1 MKYNLGHIYNELIAI
16 HASEV
21 AFIYEEDQ
29 FTFAELDQ
37 RVNHNI
43 VLLSTCKISRGDV
56 LCIANTKTIETYS
69 MMLAC
74 LKLGVAYVNL
84 DIDNPEERLQRIINR
99 CEPKALYE
107 DSSSAQF
114 KPFSEKNNLLH
125 LNVDSVVEEKT
136 LSQDSFDAVDGNTI
150 AYIMFTSGSTGDPKG
165 VAITHQN
172 LIYFTQWVK
181 ERYNITISDNFANIS
196 PMYFDNSVFDF
207 FGGLFN
213 GASLSPIKKELLTNP
228 LHLVKYIQEKECT
241 IWFSVPSML
250 VYLLNMKVL
259 RQGTLPS
266 IRVFT
271 FGGEGFPKPN
281 LKKLYELYSDQARI
295 INVYGPTE
303 GTCICSS
310 YDIKESDFENMEELA
325 SLGTINPNFS
335 YLIENPNK
343 EGIGELVIAGPSIG
357 GGYYNFPEKT
367 NQVFGVFD
375 SGKLYMNRYYKTGD
389 LVVEREG
396 LLYFKGRKDNQ
407 IKHMGY
413 RIELEEIENAISSF
427 PRIQENAV
435 IYHRVNIS
443 YGKIVAFVS
452 SKETIEIAALKEH
465 LKDKIPPYMI
475 PNKFEIQDVDLPKN
489 ANGKVDRKTLKERY
503 LA

>member
-1 MKYNLGHIYNELIAI
+1 MKYNLGHIYNELIAS
-16 HASEV
+16 HSSEV
-21 AFIYEEDQ
+21 AFIYEENQ

-37 RVNHNI
+37 RVHHNI
-43 VLLSTCKISRGDV
+43 ALLSTHKIYRGDV
-56 LCIANTKTIETYS
+56 LCIANTKTIETYA

-107 DSSSAQF
+107 DSSSTKF
-114 KPFSEKNNLLH
+114 KNVAKKNDLLH
-125 LNVDSVVEEKT
+125 LNVDSVVGENV
-136 LSQDSFDAVDGNTI
+136 LDSDSFDAVDGNTI

-172 LIYFTQWVK
+172 VLYFIQWVK
-181 ERYNITISDNFANIS
+181 KRYSITTEDNFANIS

-259 RQGTLPS
+259 RKGALPS
-266 IRVFT
+266 IRIFT

-281 LKKLYELYSDQARI
+281 LKKLYDLYSEQAQI

-310 YDIKESDFENMEELA
+310 YDIKTSDFENMEELA

-335 YLIENPNK
+335 YQIDNPNE
-343 EGIGELVIAGPSIG
+343 EGIGELIIAGPSIG
-357 GGYYNFPEKT
+357 AGYYNFPEKT
-367 NQVFGVFD
+367 TEVFGVFD

-389 LVVEREG
+389 LVAEKNN

-427 PRIQENAV
+427 SGIQENAV

-443 YGKIVAFVS
+443 YGKIVAFVA

-465 LKDKIPPYMI
+465 LKGKIPPYMI
-475 PNKFEIQDVDLPKN
+475 PNKFEIQEGDLPKN